1 MRPIDYL
8 LGNINPNTGLP
19 INALV
24 KDQNFP
30 RPVKIDAMPSLLGVN
45 NSLISPMYNQNI
57 QSRDGSVIPVRQMT
71 NVGSLPQDRR
81 TPSLLTPNVGAIN
94 QDNTATGLLGAS
106 FRDPRTVGALNASS
120 ELLKLGGASVG
131 KPAPTLGQ
139 GLGFATQAYL
149 KGMQGQEDR
158 IAKQQMAGLKS
169 QLDLANYINK
179 VQEMQLGIQKSK
191 KDDLK
196 TKFTQEK
203 DLRKEFTAIAKPFR
217 ETITNF
223 NKAFAFASK
232 KNPTGASDIALVF
245 AYMKALDPRSV
256 VRENEQADVQN
267 AGGTPAY
274 VRNAWNKIS
283 TGQRFDPQVRKDI
296 LDASKSLVLGQIQTQ
311 RDLENEYKKYAENNN
326 LNVDNVFTSL
336 LPKVGTF
343 LNPLPVATME
353 EAEEKLKDGQYFTIN
368 GQIGVID

>member
-19 INALV
+19 INSLV

-30 RPVKIDAMPSLLGVN
+30 RPVKINAMPSLLGAN
-45 NSLISPMYNQNI
+45 NMSYNQNI
-57 QSRDGSVIPVRQMT
+57 QTRDGSAIPVRQLT

-81 TPSLLTPNVGAIN
+81 TPSLLTPNLGAIN
-94 QDNTATGLLGAS
+94 QDSTATGLLGTS

-158 IAKQQMAGLKS
+158 IAKQQMTGLQS

-191 KDDLK
+191 KEDLK
-196 TKFTQEK
+196 TAFTQEK
-203 DLRKEFTAIAKPFR
+203 NLRDSFIKESKLNIEAIKG
-217 ETITNF
+217 F
-223 NKAFAFASK
+223 NKVARASTAE
-232 KNPTGASDIALVF
+232 PSGANDVALIF
-245 AYMKALDPRSV
+245 GFMKTIDPNSV
-256 VRENEQADVQN
+256 VREGEFATAENT
-267 AGGTPAY
+267 GG
-274 VRNAWNKIS
+274 VGERI
-283 TGQRFDPQVRKDI
+283 R
-296 LDASKSLVLGQIQTQ
+296 SLYNRLLQGERLTETQ
-311 RDLENEYKKYAENNN
+311 RKNFLKSAEQQVQQYVFSQGQLETTYSNLAGQYNLNPKNVVQSKLPIAGSYLQPIQVTSLDDAENR
-326 LNVDNVFTSL
+326 
-336 LPKVGTF
+336 
-343 LNPLPVATME
+343 
-353 EAEEKLKDGQYFTIN
+353 LKAGQFFILN

>member
-30 RPVKIDAMPSLLGVN
+30 SPVKIDAMPSLLGASN
-45 NSLISPMYNQNI
+45 MSYNQNI
-57 QSRDGSVIPVRQMT
+57 QSRDGSAIPVRQMT

-94 QDNTATGLLGAS
+94 QDSTATGLLGAS

-139 GLGFATQAYL
+139 GLGFATQAFL

-158 IAKQQMAGLKS
+158 LAKQQMAGLKS

-179 VQEMQLGIQKSK
+179 VQEMQLGVQKSK

-196 TKFTQEK
+196 TKFSQEK
-203 DLRKEFTAIAKPFR
+203 NLRDSFIKESKINEKAL
-217 ETITNF
+217 EGF
-223 NKAFAFASK
+223 NKVARSATATPS
-232 KNPTGASDIALVF
+232 GANDVTLVF
-245 AYMKALDPRSV
+245 GFMKVIDPNSV
-256 VRENEQADVQN
+256 VREGEFAQAEDTTGVPSRIRNIYNRLTEGERLTPEQRKNFLESAKQQVQQYIFN
-267 AGGTPAY
+267 QTQLETNYTNLAKSY
-274 VRNAWNKIS
+274 
-283 TGQRFDPQVRKDI
+283 Q
-296 LDASKSLVLGQIQTQ
+296 LDATKVVQSKLPIQGSYLQ
-311 RDLENEYKKYAENNN
+311 PIQ
-326 LNVDNVFTSL
+326 VTSL
-336 LPKVGTF
+336 DD
-343 LNPLPVATME
+343 
-353 EAEEKLKDGQYFTIN
+353 AEKRLKEGQFFILN